1 MSVLDRGAAHHETH
15 EVTNQPPPLQGFDL
29 FEQDHVLVEAVAR
42 EGGDWGT
49 QRLRAFGSVVGGDPM
64 AEWGPLA
71 DRNPPVLHTHDRCGN
86 RVDRIEF
93 HPAWTS
99 LLHLGI
105 SAGVPSLAWREPQ
118 PGAHVVRGALLY
130 LLSQAEAGVGCP
142 LSMTYAA
149 VPALRHEPAMAADW
163 EPRLTDADPATAAL
177 CGMAMTEKQG
187 GSDVRA
193 NTTAAT
199 PTGEGDGVY
208 ELTGHKWFCSHPVSD
223 AFLVLAQ
230 APSGLTCLL
239 LPRMLPDGSRNEGFR
254 IVRLKDKLGT
264 RSLASGEVEFDAAL
278 AWRVGDEGRGVRTI
292 IEMVGHTRLDCV
304 LGSAANMRRAVAEAT
319 HHAAFRTAFGRRL
332 LDQPLMRNV
341 LADLCLE
348 SEAATLLAFRL
359 ARAFDEAAAG
369 SEAAAAFQRLA
380 TPVAKYQ
387 VCKRATPVA
396 AEALEVLGG
405 NGYVEE
411 SPMPRLL
418 RDSPLNSIWE
428 GSGNVI
434 ALDMLRALAT
444 APGALDAVLDEI
456 EHARGGDRRFD
467 DAIDAA
473 GSDLTQLASMEPDQ
487 AGGEA
492 RRSAERLAVLLQG
505 SLMLR
510 HSPPAVA
517 DAFVASRLSGDG
529 LRSFGTL
536 PRGSDTGPII
546 ERHRPVID

>member
-1 MSVLDRGAAHHETH
+1 MSLLDRSAAQHQTH
-15 EVTNQPPPLQGFDL
+15 DVTNQPPPFQGFDL
-29 FEQDHVLVEAVAR
+29 FEQDRVLAEAVSR
-42 EGGDWGT
+42 EDGGWGVD
-49 QRLRAFGSVVGGDPM
+49 RLHAFGSAVGGEPL

-71 DRNPPVLHTHDRCGN
+71 DRNPPVLRTHDRYGN
-86 RVDRIEF
+86 RIDEIAF
-93 HPAWTS
+93 HPAWTA

-105 SAGVPSLAWREPQ
+105 SAGIPSLPWREPR

-149 VPALRHEPAMAADW
+149 VPALRHEPALAGVW
-163 EPRLTDADPATAAL
+163 EPRFTDSDPATAAL

-187 GSDVRA
+187 GSDVRT
-193 NTTAAT
+193 NTTAAV
-199 PTGEGDGVY
+199 PSAGGEDIY

-223 AFLVLAQ
+223 ALLVLAQ
-230 APSGLTCLL
+230 APGGLTCFL
-239 LPRMLPDGSRNEGFR
+239 LPRVLPDGSRNDGVH

-264 RSLASGEVEFDAAL
+264 RSLASGEIEFDAAL
-278 AWRVGDEGRGVRTI
+278 AWRVGEEARGVPTI
-292 IEMVGHTRLDCV
+292 IEMVNHTRLDCV

-319 HHAAFRTAFGRRL
+319 HHAAFRAAFGRTL
-332 LDQPLMRNV
+332 VDQPLMRNV

-369 SEAAAAFQRLA
+369 SADALAFQRLA
-380 TPVAKYQ
+380 TPVAKYW

-405 NGYVEE
+405 NGFVEE

-434 ALDMLRALAT
+434 ALDVLRALAR
-444 APGALDAVLDEI
+444 APEAADALFDEAGQARGADRGFDRALDGA
-456 EHARGGDRRFD
+456 HADLARLGSMDRD
-467 DAIDAA
+467 DAERE
-473 GSDLTQLASMEPDQ
+473 G
-487 AGGEA
+487 
-492 RRSAERLAVLLQG
+492 RRVAERLALVLQG
-505 SLMLR
+505 SLVIR
-510 HSPPAVA
+510 HAPPAVA
-517 DAFVASRLSGDG
+517 DAFIASRLDGEG
-529 LRSFGTL
+529 LRSLGTL
-536 PRGSDTGPII
+536 PSGVGLGSII
-546 ERHRPVID
+546 ERHRPVIA